1 VFNSSQA
8 KVTKVTVASSSSARP
23 ASQKAASSRRS
34 LRGVLAVLVVAA
46 IVAAAI
52 GASAYFGR
60 TPQPVV
66 SETQATTV
74 SSITRKS
81 DDPITV
87 IISSPNRNDC
97 RRYQLHNTTGAMSDK
112 GVSDCMRD
120 PDEASGQGTR
130 IEEISKGFRN
140 R

>member
-1 VFNSSQA
+1 MSNSS
-8 KVTKVTVASSSSARP
+8 TRSGP
-23 ASQKAASSRRS
+23 QKSASSRRP
-34 LRGVLAVLVVAA
+34 LRGALAVSLVAA
-46 IVAAAI
+46 TVAVAA

-60 TPQPVV
+60 PPQPVIP
-66 SETQATTV
+66 EPQATTV
-74 SSITRKS
+74 SSITKS

-97 RRYQLHNTTGAMSDK
+97 RRYQLNNATGAMNDK
-112 GVSDCMRD
+112 GMGDCMRD
-120 PDEASGQGTR
+120 PDEGHGQGTR